1 MNGSNPETTRTSPAQ
16 FFREVRQEG
25 AKVTWPSR
33 KETMITT
40 MMVFAM
46 SILAAIFFL
55 IVDWILAHGVKLLLG
70 LGG

>member
-1 MNGSNPETTRTSPAQ
+1 MNGSPETQRTSPAQ
-16 FFREVRQEG
+16 FFREVRQET

-33 KETMITT
+33 KETVITT